1 MVYRTVAQVLLSY
14 RVSLTAPL
22 RRRYSFCMSSD
33 FVRVLEPEVLNDEL
47 PFIYSHDSH
56 LDLALTLR
64 DQRQV
69 VYCLKLGDIP
79 ACDYPAD

>member
-1 MVYRTVAQVLLSY
+1 
-14 RVSLTAPL
+14 
-22 RRRYSFCMSSD
+22 MSSD

-56 LDLALTLR
+56 LDPALRLR